1 MFTIYSQR
9 NTVHVNKISS
19 RSFLDN
25 NITELQARH
34 NWCCS
39 KHFSKRKDKLTRH
52 VRFEISKKDNTMW
65 EKITDLDTRAK
76 KSNKEIKS
84 SIKNHKIK

>member
-1 MFTIYSQR
+1 MYGEKRTLKTKLISPNAKIILSRSRIQRMFTIYSQR

-34 NWCCS
+34 N
-39 KHFSKRKDKLTRH
+39 
-52 VRFEISKKDNTMW
+52 
-65 EKITDLDTRAK
+65 
-76 KSNKEIKS
+76 
-84 SIKNHKIK
+84 

>member
-34 NWCCS
+34 N
-39 KHFSKRKDKLTRH
+39 
-52 VRFEISKKDNTMW
+52 
-65 EKITDLDTRAK
+65 
-76 KSNKEIKS
+76 
-84 SIKNHKIK
+84 